1 MFLLDVLLALAWV
14 ALTGEFTL
22 GNLIIGLV
30 LGYVMLW
37 LMQRTLGPL
46 HYFQLTRR
54 LPAFVLFFVWE
65 LILANLQV
73 AYAVLSPRQTLRPGI
88 VAVPLD
94 ARTDSEITLLAN
106 LITLTP
112 GTLSLDI
119 STDRRVLYVHTMHL
133 EDADGFR
140 RNIKEGFE
148 RRLLEVFR

>member
-106 LITLTP
+106 LCL
-112 GTLSLDI
+112 
-119 STDRRVLYVHTMHL
+119 LYTSPSPR
-133 EDADGFR
+133 DS
-140 RNIKEGFE
+140 
-148 RRLLEVFR
+148 